1 MFRGIYTA
9 LATPFT
15 AQGKVDFSALETL
28 LEKQISAGIDGLVL
42 LGTTAEAATLEESEK
57 EELLTAAV
65 KQINKRVKIIIGTG
79 TNCTRTMLKNTEAA
93 LKYNPD
99 GVLIVTPYYNKPN
112 PSGLIE
118 HYRQAAQLGA
128 PIVLYHIPGRTG
140 LKLPPQV
147 LSDLLEKVPQIKAVK
162 ESDYDMA
169 QVTDTAVKFAN
180 KINYLCGNDD
190 LFPQYLAV
198 NCSGIISAAANVLAP
213 AFVQMYRAW
222 QNGESKKTFDIFT
235 KAYPL
240 IKACYTETNP
250 TCVKYLLS
258 ALHIGGETVRLPL
271 GPVSDEHKLKIDKIL
286 AQTDSSLLIGGIYE
300 NSRYCRSKRSRRA
313 KIARTI
319 SKNCC
324 AV

>member
-1 MFRGIYTA
+1 MFEGIYTA

-15 AQGKVDFSALETL
+15 PQGRIDFAALEIL
-28 LEKQISAGIDGLVL
+28 LEKQIASGIDGLVL
-42 LGTTAEAATLEESEK
+42 LGTTAEAATLDEAEK
-57 EELLTAAV
+57 DELLCAAM
-65 KQINKRVKIIIGTG
+65 KQINKRVKVIIGTG
-79 TNCTRTMLKNTEAA
+79 TNCTRTMLQNTQAA
-93 LKYNPD
+93 LKHNPD

-147 LSDLLEKVPQIKAVK
+147 LADLLTKVPQIKAVK

-169 QVTDTAVKFAN
+169 QVTDTAVKFSK
-180 KINYLCGNDD
+180 KIDYLCGNDD

-198 NCSGIISAAANVLAP
+198 NASGIISAAANVLAP
-213 AFVQMYRAW
+213 AFVKMYSAW
-222 QNGESKKTFDIFT
+222 QKGNTQKTFELFS

-258 ALHIGGETVRLPL
+258 LLGIGGETVRLPL
-271 GPVSDEHKLKIDKIL
+271 GPVSDEHKAKIDEIFAK
-286 AQTDSSLLIGGIYE
+286 TDKSLLI
-300 NSRYCRSKRSRRA
+300 
-313 KIARTI
+313 
-319 SKNCC
+319 
-324 AV
+324 

>member
-1 MFRGIYTA
+1 MFRGVYTA

-15 AQGKVDFSALETL
+15 NEGKIDFAALEIL
-28 LEKQISAGIDGLVL
+28 LEKQIAAGIDGLVL
-42 LGTTAEAATLEESEK
+42 LGTTAEAATLDEAEK
-57 EELLTAAV
+57 DELLCAAM
-65 KQINKRVKIIIGTG
+65 KQINRRVKVIIGTG
-79 TNCTRTMLKNTEAA
+79 TNCTRTMLANTQAA
-93 LKYNPD
+93 LKHNPD

-140 LKLPPQV
+140 LKLPPAV
-147 LSDLLEKVPQIKAVK
+147 LADLLEKVPQIKAVK

-169 QVTDTAVKFAN
+169 QVTDTAVKFSG

-198 NCSGIISAAANVLAP
+198 NSSGIISAAANVLAP
-213 AFVQMYRAW
+213 AFVQMYGAW
-222 QNGESKKTFDIFT
+222 QKGNTQKTFEIFS
-235 KAYPL
+235 KVYPL

-258 ALHIGGETVRLPL
+258 LLGIGGQTVRLPL
-271 GPVSDEHKLKIDKIL
+271 GPVSDANQTKIDAIF
-286 AQTDSSLLIGGIYE
+286 AQTDKSLLI
-300 NSRYCRSKRSRRA
+300 
-313 KIARTI
+313 
-319 SKNCC
+319 
-324 AV
+324 